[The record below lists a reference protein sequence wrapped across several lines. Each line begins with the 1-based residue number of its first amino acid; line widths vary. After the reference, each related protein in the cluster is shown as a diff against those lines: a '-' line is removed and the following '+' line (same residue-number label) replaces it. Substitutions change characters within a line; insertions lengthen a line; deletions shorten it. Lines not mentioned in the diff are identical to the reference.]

1 MNARPPDSVGMREWA
16 RANPRTALQIGLSTV
31 LLYGLCWPIVA
42 PDLHMFLYPWINHIL
57 SAGRIKAF
65 AVPFSNY
72 TPPYLYLLSAASL
85 VTTNPLAIVK
95 SLSLLSVLAVTFAVR
110 RLIGQRPFANEA
122 ALLVAL
128 LPSVLANAAIYG
140 QCDGYWAAACVMAT
154 ASAADARP
162 RAMLIWFGI
171 GVAFKLQAV
180 FLAPF
185 VLVMLL
191 RLRLRLVEWPLPL
204 AIYALAMLPAWLAGW
219 PAADL
224 AMIYWRQGAYFN
236 TIGTAP
242 GPWAVVAAI
251 HVREPLAI
259 FALGY
264 AAAGMAAVAYVAIFA
279 RRRLDPIMTMRIAL
293 LSAMMIP
300 YLLPK
305 MHERYLLL
313 ADLLSFAIAVIARDR
328 RSAQVFV
335 ACQLASTIAIFGS
348 MFDFLYVVAAS
359 AVPATLA
366 IALLLLQLRADPSD
380 QFRPAGASDRSG
392 SPGATAAD
400 RAARSRR

>member
-1 MNARPPDSVGMREWA
+1 MNAPQPASIGMLDWV
-16 RANPRTALQIGLSTV
+16 RANPRAALQIGLSTV
-31 LLYGLCWPIVA
+31 LVYGQCWPIVA
-42 PDLHMFLYPWINHIL
+42 PDLHTFLYPWIDHIL

-95 SLSLLSVLAVTFAVR
+95 SLALLSVLVAALAVR

-122 ALLVAL
+122 VLLVLL
-128 LPSVLANAAIYG
+128 LPSVMANAAIYG
-140 QCDGYWAAACVMAT
+140 QCDGYWAAACIMAT
-154 ASAADARP
+154 VSAADARP

-171 GVAFKLQAV
+171 GLAFKLQAI

-191 RLRLRLVEWPLPL
+191 RHRLRLIEWPLPL
-204 AIYALAMLPAWLAGW
+204 AIYALAMLPAWLTGW

-224 AMIYWRQGAYFN
+224 ATIYVRQGAYFN

-242 GPWAVVAAI
+242 GPWAVIAAF
-251 HVREPLAI
+251 HAREPLAI

-264 AAAGMAAVAYVAIFA
+264 AAAGIAAVAYVAIVA
-279 RRRLDPIMTMRIAL
+279 RKHLDPMMTMRLAL
-293 LSAMMIP
+293 LSAMMVP

-313 ADLLSFAIAVIARDR
+313 ADLLSFAIAVVARDR
-328 RSAQVFV
+328 RSVQVFV
-335 ACQLASTIAIFGS
+335 ACELASMIAVFGS
-348 MFDFLYVVAAS
+348 MFDFPRVIAAS
-359 AVPATLA
+359 IVPATVALV
-366 IALLLLQLRADPSD
+366 LLLLQLRAE
-380 QFRPAGASDRSG
+380 
-392 SPGATAAD
+392 PGA
-400 RAARSRR
+400 RRQAGTRQR

>member
-1 MNARPPDSVGMREWA
+1 MSAPPPGSGRMRDWV
-16 RANPRTALQIGLSTV
+16 RTNPRAALQIGLSTV
-31 LLYGLCWPIVA
+31 LVYGLCWPIVA
-42 PDLHMFLYPWINHIL
+42 PDLHTFLYPWIDHIL

-85 VTTNPLAIVK
+85 ATASHLAIVK
-95 SLSLLSVLAVTFAVR
+95 SLALLSVLAAAFAVR
-110 RLIGQRPFANEA
+110 RLIGQRLFANEA
-122 ALLVAL
+122 TLLVLL
-128 LPSVLANAAIYG
+128 LPSILANGAIYG

-162 RAMLIWFGI
+162 RAMLMWFGV
-171 GVAFKLQAV
+171 GLAFKLQAM

-191 RLRLRLVEWPLPL
+191 RQRLRLVEWPIPL

-224 AMIYWRQGAYFN
+224 ATIYLRQSEHFN

-242 GPWAVVAAI
+242 GPWAIVAAF
-251 HVREPLAI
+251 HAPEPLAI

-264 AAAGMAAVAYVAIFA
+264 AAAGLATVAYVAIFV
-279 RRRLDPIMTMRIAL
+279 RRRLDPVMTTRVAL
-293 LSAMMIP
+293 LSAMIIP

-305 MHERYLLL
+305 MHERYFLL
-313 ADLLSFAIAVIARDR
+313 ADLMSFAIAVIARDR

-348 MFDFLYVVAAS
+348 MFDFPRVAAAS
-359 AVPATLA
+359 VVPATVA
-366 IALLLLQLRADPSD
+366 ITLLLLQLRAD
-380 QFRPAGASDRSG
+380 AGQAGTRQ
-392 SPGATAAD
+392 
-400 RAARSRR
+400 R

>member
-1 MNARPPDSVGMREWA
+1 MSTQSPGSIGMREWV
-16 RANPRTALQIGLSTV
+16 RANPRAALQIGLST
-31 LLYGLCWPIVA
+31 LLVYGLCWPIVA
-42 PDLHMFLYPWINHIL
+42 PDLRTFLYPWIDHIL

-95 SLSLLSVLAVTFAVR
+95 SLALLSVIAAAFAVR

-122 ALLVAL
+122 ALLAVL

-140 QCDGYWAAACVMAT
+140 QCDGYWVAACVMAT
-154 ASAADARP
+154 VSAADARP
-162 RAMLIWFGI
+162 RAMLVWFGL
-171 GVAFKLQAV
+171 GLAFKLQAI

-191 RLRLRLVEWPLPL
+191 RHRSRLIEWPLPL

-219 PAADL
+219 PVADL
-224 AMIYWRQGAYFN
+224 ATIYLRQGAYFN

-242 GPWAVVAAI
+242 GPWAVVAAF
-251 HVREPLAI
+251 HVREPMAI

-264 AAAGMAAVAYVAIFA
+264 AAAMIAVVAYVAVFA
-279 RRRLDPIMTMRIAL
+279 RRRLDPMMTMRIAL

-328 RSAQVFV
+328 RSVQVFL
-335 ACQLASTIAIFGS
+335 ACELASTIAIFGS

-359 AVPATLA
+359 AVPATVA
-366 IALLLLQLRADPSD
+366 IALLLLQLRVDPA
-380 QFRPAGASDRSG
+380 QAGTRQ
-392 SPGATAAD
+392 
-400 RAARSRR
+400 R

>member
-1 MNARPPDSVGMREWA
+1 MNTPSPGSIGMREWV
-16 RANPRTALQIGLSTV
+16 RANPRAALQIGLST
-31 LLYGLCWPIVA
+31 LLVYGLCWPIVA
-42 PDLHMFLYPWINHIL
+42 PDLHTFLYPWIDHIL

-95 SLSLLSVLAVTFAVR
+95 SLALLSVIAAAFAVR
-110 RLIGQRPFANEA
+110 RLIGRRPFANEA
-122 ALLVAL
+122 ALLAVL

-140 QCDGYWAAACVMAT
+140 QCDGYWVAACVMAT
-154 ASAADARP
+154 VSAADARP
-162 RAMLIWFGI
+162 RAMLVWFGL
-171 GVAFKLQAV
+171 GLAFKLQAI

-191 RLRLRLVEWPLPL
+191 RHRSRLIEWPLPL

-224 AMIYWRQGAYFN
+224 ATIYLRQGAYFN

-242 GPWAVVAAI
+242 GPWAVVAAF
-251 HVREPLAI
+251 HAREPMAI

-264 AAAGMAAVAYVAIFA
+264 AAAMIAVVAYVAVFA
-279 RRRLDPIMTMRIAL
+279 RRRLDPMMTMRIAL

-305 MHERYLLL
+305 MHERYWLL

-328 RSAQVFV
+328 RSVQVFV

-348 MFDFLYVVAAS
+348 MFDFLHVVAAS
-359 AVPATLA
+359 AVPATVA
-366 IALLLLQLRADPSD
+366 IALLLLQLRADPA
-380 QFRPAGASDRSG
+380 QAGTRQ
-392 SPGATAAD
+392 
-400 RAARSRR
+400 R

>member
-1 MNARPPDSVGMREWA
+1 MNAPPDSAGMRDWV
-16 RANPRTALQIGLSTV
+16 RANPRAALQIGLSTILV
-31 LLYGLCWPIVA
+31 YGLCWPIVA
-42 PDLHMFLYPWINHIL
+42 PDLHTFLYPWIDHIL
-57 SAGRIKAF
+57 SEGRIGAF
-65 AVPFSNY
+65 ATPFSNY

-85 VTTNPLAIVK
+85 VTTNPLTIVK
-95 SLSLLSVLAVTFAVR
+95 SLALLSVLAAAFAVR
-110 RLIGQRPFANEA
+110 RLIGRRPFANEA
-122 ALLVAL
+122 MLLVVL

-154 ASAADARP
+154 VSAADARP

-171 GVAFKLQAV
+171 GLAFKLQAI

-191 RLRLRLVEWPLPL
+191 RHRVGLIAWPLPV
-204 AIYALAMLPAWLAGW
+204 AIYVLAMLPAWLAGW

-224 AMIYWRQGAYFN
+224 AVIYLRQGAYFN

-242 GPWAVVAAI
+242 GPWAVVAAF
-251 HVREPLAI
+251 HAREPVAI

-264 AAAGMAAVAYVAIFA
+264 AAAMMAAVAYVVIFA
-279 RRRLDPIMTMRIAL
+279 RGRLDRAMTMRIAL

-313 ADLLSFAIAVIARDR
+313 ADLLSFAIAVIAPDR
-328 RSAQVFV
+328 RSVQVFI
-335 ACQLASTIAIFGS
+335 ACELASTIAIFGS
-348 MFDFLYVVAAS
+348 MFDFPYVVAAS
-359 AVPATLA
+359 AVPGTVA
-366 IALLLLQLRADPSD
+366 IALLLLQLRADPA
-380 QFRPAGASDRSG
+380 QAGTRQ
-392 SPGATAAD
+392 
-400 RAARSRR
+400 R

>member
-1 MNARPPDSVGMREWA
+1 MNAPLPDSGRMRDWV
-16 RANPRTALQIGLSTV
+16 RANPRAALQIGLSTV
-31 LLYGLCWPIVA
+31 LVYGLCWPIVA
-42 PDLHMFLYPWINHIL
+42 PDLHTFLYPWIDHIL

-85 VTTNPLAIVK
+85 VTTNHLAIVK
-95 SLSLLSVLAVTFAVR
+95 SLALLSVLAAAFAVR

-122 ALLVAL
+122 TLLVLL
-128 LPSVLANAAIYG
+128 LPSILANGAIYG

-162 RAMLIWFGI
+162 RAMLVWFGV
-171 GVAFKLQAV
+171 GLAFKLQAM

-191 RLRLRLVEWPLPL
+191 QQRVRLIAWPLPL

-224 AMIYWRQGAYFN
+224 ATIYLGQGEHFN

-242 GPWAVVAAI
+242 GPWAIVAAF
-251 HVREPLAI
+251 HAREPMAI

-264 AAAGMAAVAYVAIFA
+264 AAAGLASAGYVAIFA
-279 RRRLDPIMTMRIAL
+279 RKRLDPMMTMRIAL
-293 LSAMMIP
+293 LSAMMVP

-305 MHERYLLL
+305 MHERYFLL
-313 ADLLSFAIAVIARDR
+313 ADLLSFAIAVIACDR

-335 ACQLASTIAIFGS
+335 ACQLASIIAIFGS
-348 MFDFLYVVAAS
+348 MFDFPRVAAAS
-359 AVPATLA
+359 VVPATLA
-366 IALLLLQLRADPSD
+366 ITLLLLQLRADSR
-380 QFRPAGASDRSG
+380 QAGTRQ
-392 SPGATAAD
+392 
-400 RAARSRR
+400 R

>member
-1 MNARPPDSVGMREWA
+1 MSALPPGSIGMRDWV
-16 RANPRTALQIGLSTV
+16 RANPRAALQIGCSTILV
-31 LLYGLCWPIVA
+31 YSLCWPIVA
-42 PDLHMFLYPWINHIL
+42 PDLHTFLYPWIDHIL
-57 SAGRIKAF
+57 SMGRIKAF

-95 SLSLLSVLAVTFAVR
+95 SLALLSVLASAFAMR
-110 RLIGQRPFANEA
+110 RLIDRRPFANEA
-122 ALLVAL
+122 ALLAVL

-154 ASAADARP
+154 VSAADARP

-171 GVAFKLQAV
+171 GLAFKLQAI

-191 RLRLRLVEWPLPL
+191 RHRLHLIEWPLPL

-224 AMIYWRQGAYFN
+224 ATIYLRQGAHFN

-242 GPWAVVAAI
+242 GPWAVVAAF
-251 HVREPLAI
+251 HAREPMAI

-264 AAAGMAAVAYVAIFA
+264 AAAATAAVAYVAIFA
-279 RRRLDPIMTMRIAL
+279 RRRLHPMMTMRIAL

-359 AVPATLA
+359 AVPATVA
-366 IALLLLQLRADPSD
+366 IALLLLQLRAE
-380 QFRPAGASDRSG
+380 PAQQSQAGTRQ
-392 SPGATAAD
+392 
-400 RAARSRR
+400 R

>member
-1 MNARPPDSVGMREWA
+1 MSTQSPGSIGMREWV
-16 RANPRTALQIGLSTV
+16 RANPRAALQIGLST
-31 LLYGLCWPIVA
+31 LLVYGLCWPIVA
-42 PDLHMFLYPWINHIL
+42 PDLRTFLYPWIDHIL

-95 SLSLLSVLAVTFAVR
+95 SLALLSVIAAAFAVR

-122 ALLVAL
+122 ALLAVL

-140 QCDGYWAAACVMAT
+140 QCDGYWVAACVMAT
-154 ASAADARP
+154 VSAADARP
-162 RAMLIWFGI
+162 RAMLVWFGL
-171 GVAFKLQAV
+171 GLAFKLQAI

-191 RLRLRLVEWPLPL
+191 RHRSRLIEWPLPL
-204 AIYALAMLPAWLAGW
+204 AIYALAMLPARLAGW

-224 AMIYWRQGAYFN
+224 ATIYLRQGAYFN

-242 GPWAVVAAI
+242 GPWAVVAAF
-251 HVREPLAI
+251 HVREPMAI

-264 AAAGMAAVAYVAIFA
+264 AAAMIAVVAYVAVFA
-279 RRRLDPIMTMRIAL
+279 RRRLDPMMTMRIAL

-328 RSAQVFV
+328 RSVQVFL
-335 ACQLASTIAIFGS
+335 ACELASTIAIFGS

-359 AVPATLA
+359 AVPATVA
-366 IALLLLQLRADPSD
+366 IALLLLQLRVDPA
-380 QFRPAGASDRSG
+380 QAGTRQ
-392 SPGATAAD
+392 
-400 RAARSRR
+400 R

>member
-1 MNARPPDSVGMREWA
+1 MNAPSPASIGMRDWV
-16 RANPRTALQIGLSTV
+16 RANPRTALQIGLST
-31 LLYGLCWPIVA
+31 LLVYGLCWPIVA
-42 PDLHMFLYPWINHIL
+42 PDLPEFFYPWIDHIL
-57 SAGRIKAF
+57 TAGRIKAF

-85 VTTNPLAIVK
+85 VTHNPLAIVK
-95 SLSLLSVLAVTFAVR
+95 SLALLSVLAAAFAVR

-122 ALLVAL
+122 ALLLLL
-128 LPSVLANAAIYG
+128 LPSVMTNAAIYG

-154 ASAADARP
+154 VSAADARP
-162 RAMLIWFGI
+162 RAMLIWFGL
-171 GVAFKLQAV
+171 GLAFKLQAI

-191 RLRLRLVEWPLPL
+191 RHRPRLIEWPIPL

-224 AMIYWRQGAYFN
+224 ATIYLRQGAYFN

-242 GPWAVVAAI
+242 GPWAIVAAF
-251 HVREPLAI
+251 HAREPLAI

-264 AAAGMAAVAYVAIFA
+264 AAAAIAAVSYVAVFA
-279 RRRLDPIMTMRIAL
+279 RRRLDPLMTMRIAL
-293 LSAMMIP
+293 LSAMTIP

-313 ADLLSFAIAVIARDR
+313 ADLLSFAIAVIAHDR

-335 ACQLASTIAIFGS
+335 ACQLASTIAIFGA

-366 IALLLLQLRADPSD
+366 IALLLLQLRADAAEQS
-380 QFRPAGASDRSG
+380 QAGTRQ
-392 SPGATAAD
+392 
-400 RAARSRR
+400 R